1 MKTILCLGGV
11 PGINEVLFSIT
22 HNRGCFGACNFCS
35 LAFHQGRAVTV
46 RSEKSIIEE
55 AESFLDNPRFKGYI
69 SDVGGPTANFRLP
82 SCEKQKKLG
91 LCKNRRCLA
100 PTPCPNM
107 QVSHTEYLDILRK
120 LRNLKGIKK
129 VFIRS
134 GIRFDYLI
142 EDENDEFFREL
153 VKYHISGQL
162 RVAPEHCSAAVLDKM
177 GKPHIESYKR
187 FCKMFYDFTGKENK
201 DQYVVPYLMSSHPGS
216 TLSDAVELALFCKH
230 ENIHPKQVQDFYPT
244 PGTISTS
251 MFYTELDP
259 YTLKEVYVPKS
270 ENEKAMQRALL
281 QYFIPENKP
290 LVIKAL
296 IKAGRRDLIG
306 NDKKCLVTP
315 MAGQTQGGYS
325 KQNNNRNSQNQKG
338 RGKNGKDKFAKYRRK
353 NKKK

>member
-1 MKTILCLGGV
+1 MITLLKMKMTNFSRTCKV
-11 PGINEVLFSIT
+11 P
-22 HNRGCFGACNFCS
+22 
-35 LAFHQGRAVTV
+35 HQ
-46 RSEKSIIEE
+46 RS
-55 AESFLDNPRFKGYI
+55 AES
-69 SDVGGPTANFRLP
+69 
-82 SCEKQKKLG
+82 C
-91 LCKNRRCLA
+91 
-100 PTPCPNM
+100 
-107 QVSHTEYLDILRK
+107 
-120 LRNLKGIKK
+120 
-129 VFIRS
+129 
-134 GIRFDYLI
+134 
-142 EDENDEFFREL
+142 
-153 VKYHISGQL
+153 
-162 RVAPEHCSAAVLDKM
+162 PEHCSAAVLDKM

-216 TLSDAVELALFCKH
+216 TLSDAVELALFCKR

-338 RGKNGKDKFAKYRRK
+338 RSKNGKDKFAKYRRK
-353 NKKK
+353 TKRNKIFFILKISVCVLFIACVLLVSFGKPLGIPDWNDVYTFFGISADMESDFLFRLSMSVRLIVR

>member
-1 MKTILCLGGV
+1 MTA
-11 PGINEVLFSIT
+11 T
-22 HNRGCFGACNFCS
+22 
-35 LAFHQGRAVTV
+35 QQ
-46 RSEKSIIEE
+46 
-55 AESFLDNPRFKGYI
+55 PRVYF
-69 SDVGGPTANFRLP
+69 
-82 SCEKQKKLG
+82 
-91 LCKNRRCLA
+91 
-100 PTPCPNM
+100 
-107 QVSHTEYLDILRK
+107 
-120 LRNLKGIKK
+120 
-129 VFIRS
+129 
-134 GIRFDYLI
+134 
-142 EDENDEFFREL
+142 
-153 VKYHISGQL
+153 
-162 RVAPEHCSAAVLDKM
+162 
-177 GKPHIESYKR
+177 
-187 FCKMFYDFTGKENK
+187 
-201 DQYVVPYLMSSHPGS
+201 
-216 TLSDAVELALFCKH
+216 H

>member
-1 MKTILCLGGV
+1 
-11 PGINEVLFSIT
+11 
-22 HNRGCFGACNFCS
+22 
-35 LAFHQGRAVTV
+35 
-46 RSEKSIIEE
+46 
-55 AESFLDNPRFKGYI
+55 
-69 SDVGGPTANFRLP
+69 
-82 SCEKQKKLG
+82 
-91 LCKNRRCLA
+91 
-100 PTPCPNM
+100 
-107 QVSHTEYLDILRK
+107 
-120 LRNLKGIKK
+120 
-129 VFIRS
+129 
-134 GIRFDYLI
+134 
-142 EDENDEFFREL
+142 
-153 VKYHISGQL
+153 
-162 RVAPEHCSAAVLDKM
+162 M

-216 TLSDAVELALFCKH
+216 TLSDAVELALFCKS

-325 KQNNNRNSQNQKG
+325 KQKNNRNSQNQKG

>member
-1 MKTILCLGGV
+1 M
-11 PGINEVLFSIT
+11 
-22 HNRGCFGACNFCS
+22 
-35 LAFHQGRAVTV
+35 
-46 RSEKSIIEE
+46 
-55 AESFLDNPRFKGYI
+55 
-69 SDVGGPTANFRLP
+69 
-82 SCEKQKKLG
+82 
-91 LCKNRRCLA
+91 
-100 PTPCPNM
+100 
-107 QVSHTEYLDILRK
+107 
-120 LRNLKGIKK
+120 
-129 VFIRS
+129 FIRS

-187 FCKMFYDFTGKENK
+187 FCKMFYDFTGKESK

-216 TLSDAVELALFCKH
+216 TLSDAVELALFCKR

-306 NDKKCLVTP
+306 NDKKMSC
-315 MAGQTQGGYS
+315 
-325 KQNNNRNSQNQKG
+325 NSDG
-338 RGKNGKDKFAKYRRK
+338 RTNTGRLFKTEQQPQFAESEGKRTKTAKISSQSTERK

>member
-1 MKTILCLGGV
+1 M
-11 PGINEVLFSIT
+11 F
-22 HNRGCFGACNFCS
+22 
-35 LAFHQGRAVTV
+35 
-46 RSEKSIIEE
+46 
-55 AESFLDNPRFKGYI
+55 I
-69 SDVGGPTANFRLP
+69 S
-82 SCEKQKKLG
+82 
-91 LCKNRRCLA
+91 
-100 PTPCPNM
+100 
-107 QVSHTEYLDILRK
+107 
-120 LRNLKGIKK
+120 
-129 VFIRS
+129 S

-216 TLSDAVELALFCKH
+216 TLSDAVELALFCKR

-296 IKAGRRDLIG
+296 IKAVRRDLIG